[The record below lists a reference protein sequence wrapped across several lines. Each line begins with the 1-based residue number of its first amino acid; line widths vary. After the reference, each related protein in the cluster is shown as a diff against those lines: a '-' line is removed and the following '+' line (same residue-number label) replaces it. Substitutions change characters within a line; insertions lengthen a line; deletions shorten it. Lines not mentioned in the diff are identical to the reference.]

1 MVSQITWALR
11 SRQKKKIQ
19 TSSLEFQ
26 KQTATLTQ
34 PWSSTLVPFVLQR
47 DPSCLLHLFRSG
59 KTSGWNGE
67 NFVKYMTSWL
77 VKYMCFLVK
86 YMTCEIHDLWNTW
99 PGEVFERSCISQVM
113 DFTDFFVKYMTCEIY
128 DSTCFGTARTQGK
141 KSWYV
146 SHHKNE
152 CLEMCICKH
161 TIYFLN
167 AFKFI
172 HCDVCTML
180 HLHGQRFHPKW

>member
-1 MVSQITWALR
+1 MTCELASASALTSYWSNVLIATIIWVWECAFGPKTPAVTVPMVSQTTWALR

-34 PWSSTLVPFVLQR
+34 PWSSTLVPFVLRR
-47 DPSCLLHLFRSG
+47 DPSCFLHLFRSG

-86 YMTCEIHDLWNTW
+86 SMTCEIHDLWNTW

-113 DFTDFFVKYMTCEIY
+113 DFTDFFVKYMCFFVKYMTCEIH
-128 DSTCFGTARTQGK
+128 DLWNTWPPRT
-141 KSWYV
+141 
-146 SHHKNE
+146 
-152 CLEMCICKH
+152 
-161 TIYFLN
+161 
-167 AFKFI
+167 
-172 HCDVCTML
+172 
-180 HLHGQRFHPKW
+180 